1 MNKLAET
8 GAAAAAMRAAPR
20 APLRILFVTPECAPW
35 VKTGGLGD
43 VSAALPAALA
53 QLGHEVRVLM
63 PAYGPLRSM
72 MPGPSATIALPAFG
86 VWPAAR
92 LACVAQA
99 GFELWLLDCPSLY
112 DRPGG
117 PYVDE
122 NGRDHADN
130 ALRFG
135 FLSHVA
141 ASLCTD
147 DTTWS
152 DWSVDVLHA
161 NDWPTGLAPAYLSAM
176 TPRVVGPHTASVL
189 TIHNLAF
196 QGLFPVELA
205 QTLAL
210 PADWLQVEHPGL
222 LHWGQ
227 ISTLKAGL
235 RHADAITTVS
245 PTYAREI
252 QSEALGFGM
261 DGMLRLRADHL
272 HGILNGV
279 DREQWDP
286 QTDKLIAQRYG
297 AGDLAPK
304 AANKNALQARM
315 GLRLDSGQPLF
326 GIVSRLT
333 EQKGVDLVLACLDR
347 LVASGCQLVV
357 LGAGDRVFEHALTAA
372 AVAQPRQVAVKIG
385 FDEVLAHQIEAG
397 ADCFLMP
404 SRFEPCGLNQMY
416 SLAYGTPPLVH
427 ATGGLADSVRDVT
440 RDPEGTGFVM
450 PEPTVAA
457 LQAALDS
464 AQALYRKRT
473 AWQALQRRAMAQR
486 FEWSASAEAYVE
498 LYRSCVSNA
507 AVSGLNAPSASPCP
521 A

>member
-1 MNKLAET
+1 MNALAAR
-8 GAAAAAMRAAPR
+8 GPDAAPMRAS
-20 APLRILFVTPECAPW
+20 LRVLFVTPECAPW

-43 VSAALPAALA
+43 VSAALPGALA
-53 QLGHEVRVLM
+53 RLGHEVRVLM
-63 PAYGPLRSM
+63 PAYGSLRDMLAGAS
-72 MPGPSATIALPAFG
+72 STIALPAFG

-92 LACVAQA
+92 LACVVQA

-112 DRPGG
+112 ERPGG

-122 NGRDHADN
+122 SGRDHADN

-141 ASLCTD
+141 ASLCTAD
-147 DTTWS
+147 GTWS

-176 TPRVVGPHTASVL
+176 APREGGLRTVSVF

-196 QGLFPVELA
+196 QGLFPIELA

-210 PADWLQVEHPGL
+210 PADWLQVEQPGL
-222 LHWGQ
+222 LHWGR

-252 QSEALGFGM
+252 QAEALGFGM

-279 DREQWDP
+279 DRGQWDP

-297 AGDLAPK
+297 AGDLAAK
-304 AANKNALQARM
+304 AANKSALQARM

-326 GIVSRLT
+326 GMVSRLT
-333 EQKGVDLVLACLDR
+333 EQKGVDLVLACLDGI
-347 LVASGCQLVV
+347 VSSGSQLVV
-357 LGAGDRVFEHALTAA
+357 LGAGDRVFEEALLKAA
-372 AVAQPRQVAVKIG
+372 AAHPKQVAVQVR

-440 RDPEGTGFVM
+440 RDPDGGTGFVM
-450 PEPTVAA
+450 HEPSAAA
-457 LQAALDS
+457 LQEALAAV
-464 AQALYRKRT
+464 QALYRRP
-473 AWQALQRRAMAQR
+473 ARWQALQRRAMAQR
-486 FEWSASAEAYVE
+486 FEWSASAEAYVR
-498 LYRSCVSNA
+498 LYRSCVDEAISR
-507 AVSGLNAPSASPCP
+507 SSASLYLG
-521 A
+521 

>member
-1 MNKLAET
+1 VNKLAET